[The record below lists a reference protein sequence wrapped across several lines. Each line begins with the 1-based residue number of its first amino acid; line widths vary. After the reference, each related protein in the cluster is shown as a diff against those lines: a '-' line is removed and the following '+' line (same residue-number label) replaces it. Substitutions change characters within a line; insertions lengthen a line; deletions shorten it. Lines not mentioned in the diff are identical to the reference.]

1 MAPDGHVTT
10 GPGRVIVIG
19 AGPAGLTF
27 AHELLSRGK
36 AESVTILE
44 ASDMVGGISRTV
56 VYKGNRIDIGGHRF
70 FSKDDRVMAWWRA
83 RMPVQTAPARDDIT
97 LGRPVDTMD
106 DAPADPSRP
115 ADPERDDAVM
125 LVRRRLSRI
134 YYLRKFFNY
143 PVSLSLDTIRNLG
156 LVRMVRIGFSYLWM
170 RALPPRHERSLE
182 DFFINRFG
190 VELYQTF
197 FRDYTEKV
205 WGVPCREIKPE
216 WGAQRIKGL
225 SIRAVLAHAVRQMLP
240 KPKAT
245 LAQKDVETSLIDRF
259 MYPRLGPGQMWE
271 VVADDIKRLGGTINF
286 GVACRG
292 LRFSGNRVTGVE
304 VEGPDGPRFLEAN
317 LVISTMPLQD
327 LARAAGDAVPAEARE
342 VAEGL
347 RYRDFFTVGVLVR
360 KLALRHD
367 GRIPTVNDIV
377 PDNWIYIQ
385 EPDVRVGRLQVFN
398 NWSPYM
404 VADPDTVWLGME
416 YFANEGDDLWSQT
429 DEQLADLGLRE
440 LVQMGIV
447 SADDILDRT
456 VLRAPKAYPAYFGS
470 YDRIDVLRR
479 WLDGLDNLFVIGRNG
494 MHKYNNQDHS
504 MLCAMTLVDQL
515 VAGSLD
521 RSALWAVNTEAEY
534 HETRKTSVAS
544 GAERSESAAAG

>member
-1 MAPDGHVTT
+1 M
-10 GPGRVIVIG
+10 IG

-27 AHELLSRGK
+27 AHEWLSRTGK
-36 AESVTILE
+36 PVSILE
-44 ASDMVGGISRTV
+44 SSDMVGGISRTV

-83 RMPVQTAPARDDIT
+83 RMPVQSAPARDDLV
-97 LGRPVDTMD
+97 LGRPVEAMD
-106 DAPADPSRP
+106 DAPPDVTRPS
-115 ADPERDDAVM
+115 DPERDDHVM

-134 YYLRKFFNY
+134 YYLRKFFSY

-156 LVRMVRIGFSYLWM
+156 LVRMTRIGFSYLWM
-170 RALPPRHERSLE
+170 RAMPPRKERSLE

-190 VELYQTF
+190 GELYRTF

-205 WGVPCREIKPE
+205 WGVACREIKPE

-225 SIRAVLAHAVRQMLP
+225 SIRAVLAHALRQLLP
-240 KPKAT
+240 KRKTT

-271 VVADDIKRLGGTINF
+271 IVADDIKQMGGTLDF
-286 GVACRG
+286 HRTCTG
-292 LRFSGNRVTGVE
+292 LRLEGSRVVAVE
-304 VEGPDGPRFLEAN
+304 VEDPAGRSWHDVD
-317 LVISTMPLQD
+317 LVVSTMPLQE
-327 LARAAGDAVPAEARE
+327 LVKAAGDSPPNEVRE
-342 VAEGL
+342 IAEGL
-347 RYRDFFTVGVLVR
+347 RYRDFFTVGVLVK
-360 KLALRHD
+360 KLKLRND
-367 GRIPTVNDIV
+367 SRIPTVNGIV

-404 VADPDTVWLGME
+404 VAEPDTVWLGME
-416 YFANEGDDLWSQT
+416 YFANEGDDLWSQS
-429 DEQLADLGLRE
+429 DDSLAELGLKE

-447 SADDILDRT
+447 EPEDVLDRT

-479 WLDGLDNLFVIGRNG
+479 WLDSLDNL
-494 MHKYNNQDHS
+494 
-504 MLCAMTLVDQL
+504 
-515 VAGSLD
+515 
-521 RSALWAVNTEAEY
+521 
-534 HETRKTSVAS
+534 
-544 GAERSESAAAG
+544 